1 MKKRTEKNCSY
12 DLQKK
17 MKNGLQKKFLG
28 NIQRQKQKETKEK
41 VSANFWQGFWR
52 FPAKF

>member
-1 MKKRTEKNCSY
+1 
-12 DLQKK
+12 
-17 MKNGLQKKFLG
+17 MKNGLQKNFLG

-41 VSANFWQGFWR
+41 VSGVSGVFWQGFWQGFWR